1 MPNTLNYKD
10 VFLNALNLSPAGSTP
25 LGKAPLSKEM
35 NALLWKQIN
44 TDRTMTTQKSG
55 DGGYSKDDAISD
67 NGSFFVVGT
76 FSGGNP
82 SANTKLTGN
91 LIYQYYISGLRFD
104 EYGNLSVDGQ
114 DLTWN
119 NPLIPGKPWN
129 KSNKHD
135 IFTKRYDTTVNST
148 GKWIL
153 TRDPVLSNG
162 GNHTYYVLYNPIHT
176 PAYKSYYNAEPDVV
190 KRLNDS
196 LPQKY
201 CEIMADK
208 NNNPLNGGGSP
219 INTSSTVF
227 QKFDYG
233 LNPNVSYTDLP
244 GDGNRNYADYTCNLM
259 YNRECVNYPTG
270 TSVSMNYP
278 NYTELSATCDCAGTN
293 SSPKLRASCSTG
305 KNDSF
310 LYTTDSTGKLN
321 GGFVYDSHFQ
331 KSKSAECPTS
341 LNIYNCTSNVTSA
354 GNTTIQGSSTTQL
367 CGVQPIDCKYSPS
380 NIVWSECVGNSDGI
394 TGTQTATQTI
404 LQQAMG
410 GPACDKDKYG
420 SNANGTQITRTQKCT
435 PNPIDC
441 IMSAWKNEGTCS
453 TTCGDGV
460 QQQIR
465 SILIEAAY
473 GGKKCGE
480 KLQNIPCNLGACPT
494 PAPTTPAPTTPG
506 PTTPGPTTPGPTTPG
521 PTTPGPTTPGPTT
534 AASSAASGGTPSGG
548 TPESGS
554 NTMLYVGAAVVVI
567 GVGLYFYLSK
577 KAVIKASK

>member
-10 VFLNALNLSPAGSTP
+10 VFLNALNLSPTGSTP
-25 LGKAPLSKEM
+25 IGKAPLSKEM
-35 NALLWKQIN
+35 NALLWKQLN

-55 DGGYSKDDAISD
+55 DGGYSKDDAITD

-82 SANTKLTGN
+82 TANTKLTGN
-91 LIYQYYISGLRFD
+91 LIYQYYISGLKFD

-119 NPLIPGKPWN
+119 NPLIPGKPWDKTN
-129 KSNKHD
+129 KYD

-153 TRDPVLSNG
+153 MRDPVLSNG
-162 GNHTYYVLYNPIHT
+162 GDQTYYVLYNPIHT
-176 PAYKSYYNAEPDVV
+176 PAYRNYYNAEPDVV

-233 LNPNVSYTDLP
+233 LNPNISYTDLP

-270 TSVSMNYP
+270 TSVSVNYP

-310 LYTTDSTGKLN
+310 LYSTDSTGKLN

-331 KSKSAECPTS
+331 KSKSADCPTS

-367 CGVQPIDCKYSPS
+367 CGVQPIDCKYSPA
-380 NIVWSECVGNSDGI
+380 NIDWSKVECVGNADGI

-404 LQQAMG
+404 MQQAMG
-410 GPACDKDKYG
+410 GPACDKDANG
-420 SNANGTQITRTQKCT
+420 SNANGTKITRTQKCT
-435 PNPIDC
+435 PKPIDC
-441 IMSAWKNEGTCS
+441 IMSEWKNEGTCS
-453 TTCGDGV
+453 TTCGDGL
-460 QQQIR
+460 QQQTR
-465 SILIEAAY
+465 SILVPAAY
-473 GGKKCGE
+473 GGQKCG
-480 KLQNIPCNLGACPT
+480 LTIQNVPCNLGACPT
-494 PAPTTPAPTTPG
+494 PAPTTPAPTTPA
-506 PTTPGPTTPGPTTPG
+506 PTTPAPTTPV
-521 PTTPGPTTPGPTT
+521 PTT
-534 AASSAASGGTPSGG
+534 AASSAAASSAAVDTPVAA
-548 TPESGS
+548 GS
-554 NTMLYVGAAVVVI
+554 NTMLYAGAAAVLV

-577 KAVIKASK
+577 KAVIKAVISK